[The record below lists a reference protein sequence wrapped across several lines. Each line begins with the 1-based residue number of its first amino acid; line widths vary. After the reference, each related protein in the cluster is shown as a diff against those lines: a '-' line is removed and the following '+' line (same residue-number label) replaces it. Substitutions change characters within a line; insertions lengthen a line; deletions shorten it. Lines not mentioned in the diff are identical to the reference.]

1 MALKNIERRYLN
13 NLFERLH
20 ICTFFL
26 KLKLFQLKKK
36 INSIEELLTIKSF
49 NYKNSKHG

>member
-1 MALKNIERRYLN
+1 MALKNIERRYLD

-36 INSIEELLTIKSF
+36 K
-49 NYKNSKHG
+49 